1 MHTII
6 LKERRFVRPC
16 NIITPELTTK
26 THSNDGKKPIRIEGE
41 TSEAF
46 MVTSGVRQGDPLYT
60 VLFNIILEK
69 IIRDSRVHT
78 AGTIHH
84 HKHQILAYADNI
96 TDISRTKEELIKV
109 FKQIEVAAMESG
121 LRVNETKTKYM
132 VMSDERRNNNSPL
145 CINKPYENVQLFCY
159 LGVIL
164 MNNNDDNKELQE

>member
-1 MHTII
+1 MFIDFQHAYD
-6 LKERRFVRPC
+6 
-16 NIITPELTTK
+16 NIKRKKICEALQYYHPELTTK
-26 THSNDGKKPIRIEGE
+26 THSNHGKKPIRIEGE

-109 FKQIEVAAMESG
+109 FKQIEVAAM
-121 LRVNETKTKYM
+121 
-132 VMSDERRNNNSPL
+132 
-145 CINKPYENVQLFCY
+145 
-159 LGVIL
+159 
-164 MNNNDDNKELQE
+164 